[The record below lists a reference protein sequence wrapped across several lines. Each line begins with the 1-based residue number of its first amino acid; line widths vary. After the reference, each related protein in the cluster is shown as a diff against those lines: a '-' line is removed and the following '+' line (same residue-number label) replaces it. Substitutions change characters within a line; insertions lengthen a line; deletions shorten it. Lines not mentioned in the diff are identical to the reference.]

1 MIMIII
7 LNQSMADQSMAE
19 NAESRITVH
28 VHGHVRG
35 VNGFMLFSVI

>member
-1 MIMIII
+1 M
-7 LNQSMADQSMAE
+7 NQSMAE

-28 VHGHVRG
+28 AHGHVRG